1 MEPDSLQV
9 SGQPLETNSPTQPFF
24 WLLFFFFLAARGPL
38 EHNFSISMAEEG
50 KCMLRS
56 LESGS
61 PHLAGYI
68 PSDFKGWALVQQ

>member
-9 SGQPLETNSPTQPFF
+9 SGQPSETNLPTHSSGFF
-24 WLLFFFFLAARGPL
+24 FFFFFLAARVPL